1 MISGIGVDLVSV
13 ARISEAM
20 ENPKFAERI
29 LRPDEM
35 REEMSAQ
42 FLAGRWAAKEAIYK
56 ALGRPRLTW
65 QDIKILNAA
74 SGAPLAT
81 VSGCKIHL
89 SISHEREFA
98 IAYAIA
104 EVNEG

>member
-1 MISGIGVDLVSV
+1 MDIVAVS
-13 ARISEAM
+13 RITEAM
-20 ENPKFAERI
+20 ENPRFAERI

-35 REEMSAQ
+35 RDAMSAE

-65 QDIKILNAA
+65 HDIKVTNAA
-74 SGAPLAT
+74 TGAPMVT

>member
-1 MISGIGVDLVSV
+1 MDIVAVS
-13 ARISEAM
+13 RITEAM
-20 ENPKFAERI
+20 ENPRFAERI

-35 REEMSAQ
+35 RDSMSAE

-65 QDIKILNAA
+65 HDIKVTNAA
-74 SGAPLAT
+74 TGAPMAT